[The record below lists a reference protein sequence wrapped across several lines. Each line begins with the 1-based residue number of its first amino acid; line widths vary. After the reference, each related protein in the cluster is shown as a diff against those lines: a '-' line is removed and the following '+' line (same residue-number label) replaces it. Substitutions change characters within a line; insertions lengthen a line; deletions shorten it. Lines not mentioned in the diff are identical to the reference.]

1 MKIKTYLIMTV
12 SILVITILLL
22 GSFAAYIINA
32 TAERNTL
39 LQDKKEIQKIM
50 IGIQYR
56 LAGLSNDERA
66 LIITGNAEFAEGMK
80 EKAED
85 IERKIGQMKE
95 RVQEKKYEEKM
106 NEIEKSFHEIW
117 DINQQVVRTY
127 ETDSQRAQNLHF
139 GKERT
144 LRKEVLD
151 PSVDEFVEALNTDV
165 SNLDSIN
172 KQRSSVSK
180 AAFLILSAA
189 ASIIGIALSIMLLKS
204 ILVPLGNLNRQL
216 TEIAAG
222 EADLT
227 KHLEVPG
234 NNEFSQA
241 AKSFNTFLDSLK
253 QMIVQIGASSTQVA
267 AASEELSAGTEQSKA
282 ASEHISAAMQAITYS
297 SNEQSQLT
305 AHSFKAVTDSL
316 DSMVSIASN
325 TSKAAEASS
334 HMRKQA
340 ESGAHSVQEM
350 LEQMNTIHQSVDRAD
365 AGIRSLAVSAA
376 TIKEISTLITDI
388 SGQTNLLA
396 LNAAIEA
403 ARAGEHGKGFA
414 VVAEEVRKLA
424 DQTNQSAGNIH
435 TLVSTIQS
443 ESNETVGNIQV
454 VRENVTAGI
463 TISKETVISFAG
475 ILELIEQV
483 TMQVQEA
490 AAATKSM
497 TKGLEKV
504 QETIQVIADDSQETL
519 ASTQTVSAASQQQ
532 LASIEEVS
540 RAANS
545 LSQLAEELQAMI
557 SRFKA

>member
-66 LIITGNAEFAEGMK
+66 FIITGNAEFAEGMQ
-80 EKAED
+80 EKADD
-85 IERKIGQMKE
+85 IEKKIGQMKE
-95 RVQEKKYEEKM
+95 LVQEKKYEEKM
-106 NEIEKSFHEIW
+106 NEIEKSFHEMW

-127 ETDSQRAQNLHF
+127 KNDPQRAQNLHF

-151 PSVDEFVEALNTDV
+151 PSVNEFVEALNEDV

-204 ILVPLGNLNRQL
+204 ILVPLRNLNRQL
-216 TEIAAG
+216 TGIATG

-241 AKSFNTFLDSLK
+241 AKSFNAFLDSLK
-253 QMIVQIGASSTQVA
+253 QMIVQIGASSKQVA

-282 ASEHISAAMQAITYS
+282 TSEHISAAMQAITYS
-297 SNEQSQLT
+297 SSEQSQLT
-305 AHSFKAVTDSL
+305 AHSLKAVTDSL
-316 DSMVSIASN
+316 DSMVSVASN

-365 AGIRSLAVSAA
+365 EGIRSLAVSAA

-424 DQTNQSAGNIH
+424 DQTNQSAGSIH

-483 TMQVQEA
+483 TMQVQEV

-497 TKGLEKV
+497 TKGFKDV

-519 ASTQTVSAASQQQ
+519 ASTETAAAASQQQ

-540 RAANS
+540 RAASS